1 MTDRTG
7 SPQIVSRRTF
17 IKSSAASGSTIF
29 LGMVVGKTTAL
40 VAQAVTNHA
49 EAVRIVAP
57 SEATVF
63 GSGLLPGFLAAKLQW
78 EYTAGE
84 APHNIILTV
93 APKRDPRNPV
103 VHATLAG
110 AVTTYALP
118 LVPEETY
125 AWQLQ
130 PADEQGHPN
139 AAAVQGTFTMGAIYL
154 VQDAGNEEMYKNFR
168 LKARYSAFPPM
179 PFAAAEP
186 LSPWY
191 DVKRYAMAPPP
202 KLEDIKDRLPQPV
215 FDGHP
220 EILETYWYCWKTFL
234 GVWNYAPHHPD
245 HQAVANINGY
255 PTWARWGSGQVW
267 DSFSMMHYARYGHQA
282 YPFITQFDNAYAR
295 QHENGFICQESDN
308 DNFEVYACH
317 PVLSPFLIG
326 WAEWDYYQVSGDLHR
341 LRRVFTPLV
350 KNYEWF
356 MTYMRHTPDGTYGFV
371 TPGMRHPCGTDTSA
385 FLPELT
391 WNTGAFPATAFR
403 AAETLAMARIAALV
417 DRPDMARF
425 FVAEHRR
432 LGDYINQH
440 YWDAEHQLYN
450 DLCDPNH
457 VVEEYRDPQLAGQ
470 FITEI
475 KPGVFNVSAWTFL
488 PLFAEIAPP
497 ERAQA
502 LVRLVQDADKGFNFP
517 NGIGDSSRLSPS
529 LPKNFANADNILP
542 PIPRVVQDGFTRAG
556 YRAAVQDLAER
567 YCAAMA
573 AAYRKEGTIRE
584 SISTT
589 MPIGGGQP
597 EFVGWGGV
605 GPIANLIEY
614 VLGIDLNVPR
624 NTIVWHV
631 HRTERHG
638 LQHLKI
644 GNFYVDLLCDERAAM
659 DAPCHLTVTS
669 GGTFALQTIVK
680 EKVVYHQIQKGT
692 VTLQLG

>member
-1 MTDRTG
+1 MTVET
-7 SPQIVSRRTF
+7 VSRETLSRRAFLKT
-17 IKSSAASGSTIF
+17 SMVSGSTIM
-29 LGMVVGKTTAL
+29 LGSVIGTATAL
-40 VAQAVTNHA
+40 AGGPQ
-49 EAVRIVAP
+49 EKMVRIVAP
-57 SEATVF
+57 TEATV
-63 GSGLLPGFLAAKLQW
+63 LPAFLAAKLQW
-78 EYTAGE
+78 EYAAGE
-84 APHNIILTV
+84 APHGINLTV
-93 APKRDPRNPV
+93 TPQRSPQQPI
-103 VHATLAG
+103 VHVALPG
-110 AVTTYALP
+110 DVTTYALP
-118 LVPEETY
+118 LVPNTTY
-125 AWQLQ
+125 EWTLQ
-130 PADEQGHPN
+130 PTDAQGRPTV
-139 AAAVQGTFTMGAIYL
+139 AAGRGRLTTGPIRL
-154 VQDAGNEEMYKNFR
+154 VQDASNAEMYKNPR
-168 LKARYSAFPPM
+168 LKARYSPFPPM
-179 PFAAAEP
+179 PFVAAEP

-215 FDGHP
+215 FNGHP

-234 GVWNYAPHHPD
+234 GVWNYAPLHPD
-245 HQAVANINGY
+245 HQAIANINGC
-255 PTWARWGSGQVW
+255 PTWAGWGSSQVW

-317 PVLSPFLIG
+317 PVLTPFLIG
-326 WAEWDYYQVSGDLHR
+326 WAEWDYYQVSGDLQR
-341 LRRVFTPLV
+341 LRRVFMPLV
-350 KNYEWF
+350 KNYEWW

-371 TPGMRHPCGTDTSA
+371 TPGMREPCGTDTHA

-391 WNTGAFPATAFR
+391 WTTGAFPATAFR
-403 AAETLAMARIAALV
+403 AAETLAMARIATLV
-417 DRPDMARF
+417 GRPDMVRF
-425 FVAEHRR
+425 FAAEHRR

-457 VVEEYRDPQLAGQ
+457 VVAAYRDPQLAGQ
-470 FITEI
+470 FITET
-475 KPGVFNVSAWTFL
+475 KPGVFDVAAWTFL

-497 ERAQA
+497 ERVQA

-529 LPKNFANADNILP
+529 RPKHFANADNILP

-584 SISTT
+584 SLSSTK
-589 MPIGGGQP
+589 PIFSGYP

-638 LQHLKI
+638 LQHLKL
-644 GNFYVDLLCDERAAM
+644 GEFYVDLLCAERATA
-659 DAPCHLTVTS
+659 DAPYQLTVTS
-669 GGTFALQTIVK
+669 GGAFTLQT
-680 EKVVYHQIQKGT
+680 VVRGT
-692 VTLQLG
+692 VAHHRIKKGESTLQVG

>member
-1 MTDRTG
+1 MIDNSVAGKT
-7 SPQIVSRRTF
+7 VSRRTF
-17 IKSSAASGSTIF
+17 LKSSAASGSAIF
-29 LGMVVGKTTAL
+29 LGTIVGKATTL
-40 VAQAVTNHA
+40 VAQAVTSHE
-49 EAVRIVAP
+49 EAVRIVVP
-57 SEATVF
+57 SRATV
-63 GSGLLPGFLAAKLQW
+63 LPGFLAAKLTW
-78 EYTAGE
+78 EYAAGE
-84 APHNIILTV
+84 SPHNIILTV
-93 APKRDPRNPV
+93 ATKHDRTQPV
-103 VHATLAG
+103 VHVTLAG

-118 LVPEETY
+118 LVPNETY
-125 AWQLQ
+125 VWLLQ
-130 PADEQGHPN
+130 PTDEHGRPTV
-139 AAAVQGTFTMGAIYL
+139 AAVQGTFTTGAIRL
-154 VQDAGNEEMYKNFR
+154 VQDAGNEEMYKNPR
-168 LKARYSAFPPM
+168 LKARYS
-179 PFAAAEP
+179 PFSPLPFVAAEL

-245 HQAVANINGY
+245 HQAVANINGC
-255 PTWARWGSGQVW
+255 PTWAGWGSSQVW

-317 PVLSPFLIG
+317 PALTTFLIG
-326 WAEWDYYQVSGDLHR
+326 WAEWDYYQVSGDLQR
-341 LRRVFTPLV
+341 LRRVFMPLV

-371 TPGMRHPCGTDTSA
+371 TPGTREPCGRNTSGFLGELEEDWA
-385 FLPELT
+385 FH
-391 WNTGAFPATAFR
+391 ATASR
-403 AAETLAMARIAALV
+403 AAETLAMARIATLV
-417 DRPDMARF
+417 GRPDMARF
-425 FVAEHRR
+425 FIAEHRR

-450 DLCDPNH
+450 DRCDPNH
-457 VVEEYRDPQLAGQ
+457 LVAAYRDPQLAGQ

-475 KPGVFNVSAWTFL
+475 KPGVFNVAAWTFF

-497 ERAQA
+497 ERVQA
-502 LVRLVQDADKGFNFP
+502 LVQLVQDANKGFNFP
-517 NGIGDSSRLSPS
+517 NGIGDSSRLSS
-529 LPKNFANADNILP
+529 DEKVIWP
-542 PIPRVVQDGFTRAG
+542 PTPRIVQDGFTRAG
-556 YRAAVQDLAER
+556 HRAAVQDLAER

-573 AAYRKEGTIRE
+573 AAYIKEGTIRE
-584 SISTT
+584 SLSSTE
-589 MPIGGGQP
+589 PVFRGYP

-614 VLGIDLNVPR
+614 VLGIDLNVPA

-638 LQHLKI
+638 LRHLKI
-644 GNFYVDLLCDERAAM
+644 GDFYVNLLCDERATT

-669 GGTFALQTIVK
+669 GGTFTLQTVLA
-680 EKVVYHQIQKGT
+680 EKVVHHQIQKGT
-692 VTLQLG
+692 VTLRVG

>member
-1 MTDRTG
+1 MG
-7 SPQIVSRRTF
+7 
-17 IKSSAASGSTIF
+17 
-29 LGMVVGKTTAL
+29 
-40 VAQAVTNHA
+40 
-49 EAVRIVAP
+49 
-57 SEATVF
+57 
-63 GSGLLPGFLAAKLQW
+63 
-78 EYTAGE
+78 
-84 APHNIILTV
+84 
-93 APKRDPRNPV
+93 
-103 VHATLAG
+103 
-110 AVTTYALP
+110 
-118 LVPEETY
+118 
-125 AWQLQ
+125 
-130 PADEQGHPN
+130 PN
-139 AAAVQGTFTMGAIYL
+139 RL
-154 VQDAGNEEMYKNFR
+154 VQDAGHEEMYKNPR
-168 LKARYSAFPPM
+168 LKARYSDFPPM
-179 PFAAAEP
+179 PFVAAEP

-255 PTWARWGSGQVW
+255 PTWARWGSSQVW
-267 DSFSMMHYARYGHQA
+267 DSFSMMHFARYGHQA

-308 DNFEVYACH
+308 DNFEVYACD
-317 PVLSPFLIG
+317 PVLTPFLIG
-326 WAEWDYYQVSGDLHR
+326 WAEWDYYQVSGDLQR
-341 LRRVFTPLV
+341 LRRVFMPLV
-350 KNYEWF
+350 KNYEWW

-371 TPGMRHPCGTDTSA
+371 TPGLRCPCGKDTHA

-391 WNTGAFPATAFR
+391 WNTGAFPAAAFR
-403 AAETLAMARIAALV
+403 AAETLAMARIAILV
-417 DRPDMARF
+417 GRPDMARF
-425 FVAEHRR
+425 FAAEHRR

-450 DLCDPNH
+450 DPCDPNH
-457 VVEEYRDPQLAGQ
+457 VVAAYRDSQLAGQ

-475 KPGVFNVSAWTFL
+475 KPGVFDVSAWTFL

-497 ERAQA
+497 ERVQA

-517 NGIGDSSRLSPS
+517 NGIGDSSRLSAPDA
-529 LPKNFANADNILP
+529 PDDMQILP
-542 PIPRVVQDGFTRAG
+542 PVPRIVQDGFTRAG
-556 YRAAVQDLAER
+556 YRAAVQELAER

-584 SISTT
+584 SLSSTQL
-589 MPIGGGQP
+589 IFSGHP

-614 VLGIDLNVPR
+614 VLGFDLNVPR

-631 HRTERHG
+631 QRTERHG

-644 GNFYVDLLCDERAAM
+644 GEFYTDMLCDERAAT
-659 DAPCHLTVTS
+659 DAPCQLTVTS
-669 GGTFALQTIVK
+669 GGTFTLQTVVK
-680 EKVVYHQIQKGT
+680 EKVVYHRIEKGKSI
-692 VTLQLG
+692 LQVG